1 MKKTLYVASKNH
13 GKINEYQRMLF
24 NVNCQLLSQP
34 ESIEVIEDGLSFEEN
49 AMKKACEVAK
59 RTNSFSIADD
69 SGLEVD
75 LLEGEPGIYSS
86 RWGGKKNNFNI
97 AIKKVLKK
105 MNKFKD
111 NWDNIN
117 SARFLAK

>member
-69 SGLEVD
+69 SGLCID
-75 LLEGEPGIYSS
+75 SLDGRPGIFSS
-86 RWGGKKNNFNI
+86 RYAENDLKRIQRVLSELDGKKNREEI
-97 AIKKVLKK
+97 RRPY
-105 MNKFKD
+105 
-111 NWDNIN
+111 
-117 SARFLAK
+117 SSG